1 MGVFKQKVTVAAK
14 EKGTAFRRT
23 ARSDLDWI
31 FTLQTDRVVAKDN
44 TVAITERNWQLEKSR
59 FRSSLAGCTVTIHQ
73 HLDGNVSIR
82 YGPHVVGRYTATGE
96 PRPAS
101 THKNPESRGKG
112 GPVET
117 VENHKPVFHRS
128 HRPLEN
134 SPTPRV
140 SHFPTAPTAIPF
152 SRTKIRKP
160 PSARQTIAS
169 HLPPTRPNHPPPPPN
184 YP

>member
-23 ARSDLDWI
+23 SRSDLDWI
-31 FTLQTDRVVAKDN
+31 CTVQPERVVAKDN

-96 PRPAS
+96 IRPAIA
-101 THKNPESRGKG
+101 KQLQESRGKG

-117 VENHKPVFHRS
+117 VENQKQVFPV
-128 HRPLEN
+128 
-134 SPTPRV
+134 PTVPWKSRN
-140 SHFPTAPTAIPF
+140 PGEIPPF
-152 SRTKIRKP
+152 
-160 PSARQTIAS
+160 
-169 HLPPTRPNHPPPPPN
+169 PPPDSAF
-184 YP
+184 